1 MGWCTPTRRAGWSA
15 GLYRAELTACL
26 MFMTTL
32 TSLVLRLPW
41 PLPQWAAN
49 ARTLIYGTRE
59 RSPRSALYS
68 ALTWKRMLA
77 CHGGTTA
84 RSATSPSR
92 YGPGDQMFEWG
103 SGASTIWLCD
113 HGAKVISIEHDADWV
128 EKVVSR
134 CPTADIRAIP
144 GSAKNDEYI
153 ENQADRSGDYIGAID
168 EFADGSFDIVI
179 VDGLYRPECVRR
191 GASKVKPGGLL
202 ILDDTD
208 RQKLARVRKTA
219 LPQWKKMSF
228 TGFKAS
234 KDVRETTFF
243 RRPRGVGA

>member
-1 MGWCTPTRRAGWSA
+1 VGWGTPTRRAGWLA
-15 GLYRAELTACL
+15 GLYQAELTACL

-49 ARTLIYGTRE
+49 ARTLIRH
-59 RSPRSALYS
+59 PR
-68 ALTWKRMLA
+68 ALTTIGVIFRPNREA
-77 CHGGTTA
+77 DAGTPWWNDRA
-84 RSATSPSR
+84 IR
-92 YGPGDQMFEWG
+92 YITEQLRPGDQVFEWG

-128 EKVVSR
+128 EKVASR

-144 GSAKNDEYI
+144 GSAENDEYI
-153 ENQADRSGDYIGAID
+153 EDQADRSGDYIGAID

-179 VDGLYRPECVRR
+179 VDGLYRPECLRR

-219 LPQWKKMSF
+219 LPQWKKVSF